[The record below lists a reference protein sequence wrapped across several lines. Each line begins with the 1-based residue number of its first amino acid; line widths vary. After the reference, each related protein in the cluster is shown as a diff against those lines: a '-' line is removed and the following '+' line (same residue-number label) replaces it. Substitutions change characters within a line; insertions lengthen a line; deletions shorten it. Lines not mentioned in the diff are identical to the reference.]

1 MLRVIVAGC
10 LAVLVVA
17 APVFA
22 QEMEAP
28 AGLEIGTLFGLTHHS
43 SDGEGFT
50 VIGLPSSPTLGIPGI
65 PSLYVSW
72 FPGGN
77 IEVGPEFS
85 IGRTAG
91 DVYGITSLYVGG
103 RGAFFPLGDTTSGLY
118 VLSHGA
124 LRFIDIDPGDSVT
137 DFAAGGGLGYQW
149 RLGPAFVLR
158 SEGRYRRWFDDGVN
172 NFSLLLGLA
181 ARPGHG
187 REERD
192 VPAAI
197 YEIGTRFGISRV
209 SSDDDSIVMVAVPGS
224 PTSGVLGNPSLYVSW
239 FPSARMSVGPEINI
253 GRSSGSTVG
262 TTSLNLG
269 GRALFSLHDNAGSG
283 PYLLCHGAILVL
295 DVKERESETDFAAGS
310 GVGYQLRLGQAFVV
324 RAEGQYRRW
333 FDDEV
338 NDFSF
343 LIGLG
348 ARLGGR

>member
-10 LAVLVVA
+10 LAAFVPTG
-17 APVFA
+17 PVSA

-28 AGLEIGTLFGLTHHS
+28 AGIEIGTLFGLTHHS

-124 LRFIDIDPGDSVT
+124 LRFIYIDPGDSVT

-149 RLGPAFVLR
+149 RLGPTFVVR
-158 SEGRYRRWFDDGVN
+158 AEGRYRRWFDGEVN
-172 NFSLLLGLA
+172 DYSLLLGL
-181 ARPGHG
+181 
-187 REERD
+187 
-192 VPAAI
+192 
-197 YEIGTRFGISRV
+197 GTRFG
-209 SSDDDSIVMVAVPGS
+209 
-224 PTSGVLGNPSLYVSW
+224 
-239 FPSARMSVGPEINI
+239 
-253 GRSSGSTVG
+253 
-262 TTSLNLG
+262 
-269 GRALFSLHDNAGSG
+269 
-283 PYLLCHGAILVL
+283 
-295 DVKERESETDFAAGS
+295 
-310 GVGYQLRLGQAFVV
+310 
-324 RAEGQYRRW
+324 RR
-333 FDDEV
+333 
-338 NDFSF
+338 
-343 LIGLG
+343 
-348 ARLGGR
+348 